1 MSEALGRVEK
11 PAADSF
17 RNRRK
22 LLVVFLVYPYEDA
35 PDGYAER
42 CERYWKQVGE
52 QIRSLEA
59 RLGPVQHV
67 YHESVYEAGDKG
79 LELLEQLNRYSH
91 QISRACADSGGS
103 FEALEEREIAAELSD
118 LGRFMMFG
126 FASNKIGQ
134 LVRDLHSQAEK
145 KRKEHV
151 TGVID
156 STLKSDDVGLLF
168 ASERHGLQ
176 FPSDIEVFSVVPP
189 ALDELHRWLRD
200 EAEKMRR
207 QAAESPAEGQAA
219 AQPPEEE
226 TGASEHEGE
235 EAD

>member
-1 MSEALGRVEK
+1 MSETLGRVEK

-17 RNRRK
+17 RDRRK

-42 CERYWKQVGE
+42 CERYWNQVGE
-52 QIRSLEA
+52 QVRSLEA
-59 RLGPVQHV
+59 RLGPVKHV

-91 QISRACADSGGS
+91 QVSRACADSGAT

-126 FASNKIGQ
+126 FASNRIGQ

-156 STLKSDDVGLLF
+156 STLESDDVGLLF

-207 QAAESPAEGQAA
+207 EAAETPSEEQAA
-219 AQPPEEE
+219 A
-226 TGASEHEGE
+226 SDDSE
-235 EAD
+235 EAA